1 MLADTESYE
10 RFGIGGNA
18 VAECRAIAPEAHR
31 AQHNP
36 VFVGAAAVQNEGA
49 MHVSVGSNNEADAHL
64 QIVILNMQQRVRG
77 EQGLG
82 RTDVSAFWQG
92 QRLRHG

>member
-1 MLADTESYE
+1 
-10 RFGIGGNA
+10 
-18 VAECRAIAPEAHR
+18 
-31 AQHNP
+31 
-36 VFVGAAAVQNEGA
+36 

-77 EQGLG
+77 KQGLG
-82 RTDVSAFWQG
+82 RMDVSTFWQG